1 MFQPDYRNLEACARN
16 QRPARIPLYEHN
28 INAGVMERITGEKFV
43 ESYFQ
48 ESPDYEAFFR
58 RYNAFFR
65 DFGYDT
71 VTFEACVNE
80 ILPMGGALGGSRPG
94 CIDGREA
101 FERYPFDRV
110 PKIYIDWFKPKL
122 DAIRRTM
129 PDGML
134 AVGGVGNG
142 VFEVVQDLVG
152 YQNLCILFYDDPEL
166 CRELFARAGD
176 MLVSIW
182 QWFLAEYSD
191 LYCVCRFGDDLGF
204 RSSTLLAPDVI
215 REYILPVYKRIVAL
229 VHEAGKPFLLHSCGC
244 IFSVMEDLIEEVGID
259 AKHSN
264 EDQIAPMREWVER
277 YGDRIGNFGGIDTDH
292 LVRMEDSELARTVT
306 EVYRLAEAKN
316 GGFAIGSGN
325 SIPEYI
331 CDEKYLLMINT
342 VRALRG
348 DKV

>member
-122 DAIRRTM
+122 DALRRTM

-142 VFEVVQDLVG
+142 VVEVVQDLVG
-152 YQNLCILFYDDPEL
+152 YQNLWIVLYADPAL
-166 CRELFARAGD
+166 CRER
-176 MLVSIW
+176 
-182 QWFLAEYSD
+182 
-191 LYCVCRFGDDLGF
+191 
-204 RSSTLLAPDVI
+204 
-215 REYILPVYKRIVAL
+215 
-229 VHEAGKPFLLHSCGC
+229 
-244 IFSVMEDLIEEVGID
+244 
-259 AKHSN
+259 
-264 EDQIAPMREWVER
+264 
-277 YGDRIGNFGGIDTDH
+277 
-292 LVRMEDSELARTVT
+292 
-306 EVYRLAEAKN
+306 
-316 GGFAIGSGN
+316 
-325 SIPEYI
+325 
-331 CDEKYLLMINT
+331 
-342 VRALRG
+342 
-348 DKV
+348 